1 MSHPNQASA
10 TTAASGTRPARETA
24 RDSGALD
31 KVSPR
36 TAIVALFIRLHFYI
50 GIFVGPF
57 IFVAAL
63 TGTLYVLTP
72 QIENHLYSHQ
82 LFTESQGTPHSLA
95 EQIRSAQAGLIHHQD
110 AKLLA
115 IRPASTAGETTRVM
129 FALPELGPSESRAVF
144 VDPVSLENR
153 GSEIVYG
160 TSGILP
166 FRTWL
171 DYLHRGLLLGD
182 VGRNYSELAASWLW
196 VAALGGV
203 VIWWSTRH
211 MSSATRRRKLKNSQ
225 TTAAKT
231 QRLRHW
237 HATMGLSLILGL
249 LFFSATGLTWSQWA
263 GSNISVART
272 ALGWQTP
279 SVKTQLPTPM
289 SNHDMMHSHDMAM
302 DEHAE
307 HHEPMPMEDIETYSP
322 TLFDEV
328 LTAARHAGIDA
339 SKIEIRPATRPH
351 RAWTVSEIDRSWP
364 TQVDAVSV
372 NPDTLEIVDKTD
384 FNTFPLAAK
393 LTRWGVDAHMGV
405 LFGLPNQLI
414 LAAFGLGLC
423 AMIGWGYRMWWI
435 RRPKTRHDVNPVNT
449 LTAALLLIPAFHR
462 ILIALITLLLAVSLP
477 VMGISLLIFLLIDV
491 VRWYMSQPRQAIAKN

>member
-10 TTAASGTRPARETA
+10 NAAVSGTRPAGETA
-24 RDSGALD
+24 SDQHAVD
-31 KVSPR
+31 NVSPR
-36 TAIVALFIRLHFYI
+36 AAIVDLFIRLHFYI

-72 QIENHLYSHQ
+72 QIENRLYSHQ

-95 EQIRSAQAGLIHHQD
+95 EQVRAAQAVLGHHQD
-110 AKLLA
+110 AKLVA
-115 IRPASTAGETTRVM
+115 IRPAPATGETTRLM

-144 VDPVSLENR
+144 IDPVSLENR

-182 VGRNYSELAASWLW
+182 IGRNYSELAASWLW
-196 VAALGGV
+196 IAALGGG

-211 MSSATRRRKLKNSQ
+211 LSSAAKRRKLKHSQ
-225 TTAAKT
+225 AMAAKT

-237 HATMGLSLILGL
+237 HATMGLSLVLGL

-279 SVKTQLPTPM
+279 SVKTQLSAPM
-289 SNHDMMHSHDMAM
+289 SHQTIMHDHDMAM

-307 HHEPMPMEDIETYSP
+307 HHASMPMGNVDVSSP
-322 TLFDEV
+322 ALFDEV
-328 LTAARHAGIDA
+328 LAAARSVGIDA
-339 SKIEIRPATRPH
+339 NKIEIRPATQLH
-351 RAWTVSEIDRSWP
+351 RAWTVTEIDRAWP

-414 LAAFGLGLC
+414 LAVFGLGLC
-423 AMIGWGYRMWWI
+423 AMIVWGYRMWWI
-435 RRPKTRHDVNPVNT
+435 RRPKSRHGANPVNT
-449 LTAALLLIPAFHR
+449 LMAALLVVPVFYRLLIG
-462 ILIALITLLLAVSLP
+462 LITVLLAVSLP
-477 VMGISLLIFLLIDV
+477 VMGISLLIFLLIDTA
-491 VRWYMSQPRQAIAKN
+491 RWYSHPKQGIVKS